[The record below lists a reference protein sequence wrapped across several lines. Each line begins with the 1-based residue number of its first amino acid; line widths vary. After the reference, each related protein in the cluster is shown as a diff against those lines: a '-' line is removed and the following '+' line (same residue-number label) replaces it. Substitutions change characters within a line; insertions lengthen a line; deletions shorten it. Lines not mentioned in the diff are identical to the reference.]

1 MDVWTILHLEWDYV
15 EPHKLLSEWRKK
27 LSSQRRKIIIFEAK
41 FLLNCCPS
49 IFLPR
54 SLYVVISVF
63 IKQRIL
69 LHILS
74 QALII
79 PYITLIFF
87 PIYFRFNK
95 CFNNFHLSLRPA
107 TLLKKRL
114 WYRCFPVNF
123 VKFPRTSFLQNTSGQ
138 LLLQCN
144 TIVPKFQN
152 DTIFIF

>member
-1 MDVWTILHLEWDYV
+1 M
-15 EPHKLLSEWRKK
+15 KK
-27 LSSQRRKIIIFEAK
+27 NYEEKRSQRRKIIIFEAK

-74 QALII
+74 QAFII

-107 TLLKKRL
+107 TLLKERL

-123 VKFPRTSFLQNTSGQ
+123 VKFPRTSFLQNTSGR

-144 TIVPKFQN
+144 TIVPKFQSEPLS
-152 DTIFIF
+152 